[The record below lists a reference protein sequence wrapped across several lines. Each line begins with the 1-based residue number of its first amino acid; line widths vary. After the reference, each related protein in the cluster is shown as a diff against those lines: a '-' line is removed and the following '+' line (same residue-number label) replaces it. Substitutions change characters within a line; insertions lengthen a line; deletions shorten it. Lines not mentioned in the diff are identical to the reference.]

1 MAVQDEAAGV
11 QARRSLRARYRLVT
25 DRKGGKDMPKI
36 EFGRIASLA
45 LIATAVAVWI
55 ALFQGW
61 DSL

>member
-1 MAVQDEAAGV
+1 MA
-11 QARRSLRARYRLVT
+11 SLRLIERSQRA
-25 DRKGGKDMPKI
+25 MPKI
-36 EFGRIASLA
+36 NLGFITSLA

>member
-1 MAVQDEAAGV
+1 
-11 QARRSLRARYRLVT
+11 
-25 DRKGGKDMPKI
+25 MPKI
-36 EFGRIASLA
+36 ELGRIASLA

>member
-1 MAVQDEAAGV
+1 
-11 QARRSLRARYRLVT
+11 
-25 DRKGGKDMPKI
+25 MPKI
-36 EFGRIASLA
+36 NLGFITTLS

>member
-1 MAVQDEAAGV
+1 
-11 QARRSLRARYRLVT
+11 
-25 DRKGGKDMPKI
+25 MPKL

>member
-1 MAVQDEAAGV
+1 LRLIE
-11 QARRSLRARYRLVT
+11 RRQRA
-25 DRKGGKDMPKI
+25 MP
-36 EFGRIASLA
+36 RINLAFITSLA